1 MGTADVPLNPR
12 ILFFGGKGG
21 VGKTTMAAAFA
32 LRCAKAGNRTLL
44 VSTDPA
50 HSTSDILETELG
62 SSPTR
67 IADRLWAME
76 ISPQEE
82 TNSYIEDVKSRIAES
97 IAPRL
102 VAEVERQIDIA
113 RISPGAE
120 ESALFERFTKIIDS
134 EGAEFDRLIFDTAPT
149 GHTLRLLSLPELM
162 TVWISGLISQR
173 RKVNVL
179 GKMWRNVSGA
189 AASEVEH
196 EDPVLKT
203 LEERSTRF
211 ARVREILTD
220 GAQAAFVFVI
230 TPEKLPIFETARAA
244 AALEKYGVKIGGI
257 IVNQV
262 LPASVEGKFLTRRK
276 EREGKYLQEIR
287 ESFQGHGLVEVPL
300 FEDDVVG
307 REALLH
313 VANYLAVMV
322 EPEGEVS

>member
-1 MGTADVPLNPR
+1 MGTGDVPLNPR

-32 LRCAKAGNRTLL
+32 LRSAKGGNRTLL

-62 SSPTR
+62 SSPAR
-67 IADRLWAME
+67 IAERLWAME

-97 IAPRL
+97 VAPRL

-203 LEERSTRF
+203 LEERRTRF
-211 ARVREILTD
+211 AHVRETLTD

-244 AALEKYGVKIGGI
+244 AALEKYGVQVGGI

-287 ESFQGHGLVEVPL
+287 ESFQGHRLFEVPL

-322 EPEGEVS
+322 ESEG

>member
-1 MGTADVPLNPR
+1 MGTAGVPLSPR

-32 LRCAKAGNRTLL
+32 LRCAQAGNRTLL

-62 SSPTR
+62 SSPKR
-67 IADRLWAME
+67 IDEMLWAME
-76 ISPQEE
+76 ISPEDE
-82 TNSYIEDVKSRIAES
+82 TSAYIEDVKSRIAES
-97 IAPRL
+97 TAPRL

-203 LEERSTRF
+203 LEERRTRF

-230 TPEKLPIFETARAA
+230 IPEKLPIFETARAA
-244 AALEKYGVKIGGI
+244 AALEKYGVKVGGI

-262 LPASVEGKFLTRRK
+262 LPASAEGKFLTRRK
-276 EREGKYLQEIR
+276 EREGKYLREIR
-287 ESFQGHGLVEVPL
+287 ESFQGHRLVEVPL

-313 VANYLAVMV
+313 VADSLAVMV
-322 EPEGEVS
+322 ESDGDVS

>member
-1 MGTADVPLNPR
+1 
-12 ILFFGGKGG
+12 
-21 VGKTTMAAAFA
+21 MAAAFA
-32 LRCAKAGNRTLL
+32 LRCAQAGNRTLL

-62 SSPTR
+62 SSPKR
-67 IADRLWAME
+67 IDEMLWAME
-76 ISPQEE
+76 ISPEDE
-82 TNSYIEDVKSRIAES
+82 TSAYIEDVKRRIAES
-97 IAPRL
+97 TAPRL

-203 LEERSTRF
+203 LEQRRTRF
-211 ARVREILTD
+211 ALVREILTD
-220 GAQAAFVFVI
+220 GARAAFVFVI
-230 TPEKLPIFETARAA
+230 IPEKLPIFETARAA
-244 AALEKYGVKIGGI
+244 AALEKYGVKVGGI

-262 LPASVEGKFLTRRK
+262 LPASVEGRFLTRRK

-287 ESFQGHGLVEVPL
+287 ESFQGHRLVEVPL
-300 FEDDVVG
+300 FEADVVG

-313 VANYLAVMV
+313 VADSLAVMV
-322 EPEGEVS
+322 ESDGDVS